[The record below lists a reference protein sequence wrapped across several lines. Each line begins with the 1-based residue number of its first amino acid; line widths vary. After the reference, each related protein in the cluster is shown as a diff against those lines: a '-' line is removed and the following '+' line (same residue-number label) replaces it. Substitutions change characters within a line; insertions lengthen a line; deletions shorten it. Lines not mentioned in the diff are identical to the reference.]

1 MTSNDKPVERAPVR
15 RRENKV
21 LSKSQIVK
29 PSAESAVVSRSS
41 PRKAHPKHR
50 HAPTKSAPR
59 SNSKIE
65 TVLALL
71 KRPGGVSIGALVKAT
86 EWQAHSVRG
95 LLSGTISKRMGIK
108 LTSVRS
114 EAGERVYSVS
124 A

>member
-1 MTSNDKPVERAPVR
+1 MTSTDKPIETAPVR
-15 RRENKV
+15 SRRIYARSKSKVTKPADESAV
-21 LSKSQIVK
+21 LSKASSQ
-29 PSAESAVVSRSS
+29 
-41 PRKAHPKHR
+41 KAHPKR
-50 HAPTKSAPR
+50 RPASTKSAPR
-59 SNSKIE
+59 SNSKID
-65 TVLALL
+65 TVLG
-71 KRPGGVSIGALVKAT
+71 RPGGVSIGALMKAT